1 MSFAGERM
9 QISGQVTSLFFM
21 GVSASGMLLPWLI
34 GQFFESAGP
43 YSVMVILFL
52 AILLSLIFFALAD
65 RLSSRRCP

>member
-1 MSFAGERM
+1 
-9 QISGQVTSLFFM
+9 
-21 GVSASGMLLPWLI
+21 MLLPWLI